1 MTYHVLVKL
10 KFTVAAMLLLS
21 DDWTTQCDALSFLHE
36 ASQNKNTASS
46 CKGYHAVFAR
56 LAEHG
61 PSGLTSALMHEA
73 NKEEAIYELI
83 KGDLRLFCFIDREMI
98 VLTNGYL
105 KKGQKVDKTEVAR
118 AIKIKK
124 AYYSEH
130 K

>member
-1 MTYHVLVKL
+1 MTYHVLEKS
-10 KFTVAAMLLLS
+10 KFTVAAILS
-21 DDWTTQCDALSFLHE
+21 LADDWTTQCDALSFLHA

-61 PSGLTSALMHEA
+61 PSGLTSALMHEV

-83 KGDLRLFCFIDREMI
+83 KGDLRLFCFIQGEMI
-98 VLTNGYL
+98 FLANGYI
-105 KKGQKVDKTEVAR
+105 KKSQKADKTEVAR

-124 AYYSEH
+124 AYYSQP